1 MESASDAGGIGQALT
16 KVASQA
22 NNAGVSLEKTAA
34 MIATIKDVTQD
45 SDDSIGTGLKSI
57 LSRMNQIKAGKFVDS
72 ETGESLN
79 DVEKVLNKVGIS
91 MRDVNGQFKESE
103 PIIDEVAGKW
113 STFDGNTKKAVAT
126 AMAGTYQ
133 YNKLIAMFDNWDK
146 VQSLTETALNSD
158 GTATKKFEDNYL
170 TSLEAK
176 TNSLKSSLENLSTS
190 VVSSDMY
197 AGFLDGSKALA
208 DFAAN
213 TGILQAALAGLGTAG
228 GVYAIQ
234 QIVTAFRELSDLGGA
249 LNLAKMGSLSDS
261 SFASL
266 LNLTQGLSEAQTQL
280 VLSSTAL
287 TDAQRTAVLMNQGM
301 SQAEA
306 QAAVATMGLSSAEGA
321 AAASTFSLSGAL
333 SGLWSTLMAN
343 PLILVAAGVTAAVTA
358 FSAYKRSVEEA
369 VSSAK
374 QAGNTWEESNSSMQ
388 DQIDRVTEL
397 RSALSSGTLT
407 EQEAAN
413 AKTELL
419 SIQESL
425 TDSYGS
431 QIAGIDLVN
440 GSLTEQIALLDQVSQ
455 KQAEQFQ
462 NENKRY

>member
-1 MESASDAGGIGQALT
+1 MG
-16 KVASQA
+16 
-22 NNAGVSLEKTAA
+22 
-34 MIATIKDVTQD
+34 
-45 SDDSIGTGLKSI
+45 
-57 LSRMNQIKAGKFVDS
+57 FHP
-72 ETGESLN
+72 
-79 DVEKVLNKVGIS
+79 VE
-91 MRDVNGQFKESE
+91 
-103 PIIDEVAGKW
+103 
-113 STFDGNTKKAVAT
+113 
-126 AMAGTYQ
+126 
-133 YNKLIAMFDNWDK
+133 
-146 VQSLTETALNSD
+146 
-158 GTATKKFEDNYL
+158 
-170 TSLEAK
+170 
-176 TNSLKSSLENLSTS
+176 
-190 VVSSDMY
+190 
-197 AGFLDGSKALA
+197 
-208 DFAAN
+208 
-213 TGILQAALAGLGTAG
+213 LAGLGTAG

-388 DQIDRVTEL
+388 D
-397 RSALSSGTLT
+397 
-407 EQEAAN
+407 
-413 AKTELL
+413 
-419 SIQESL
+419 
-425 TDSYGS
+425 
-431 QIAGIDLVN
+431 
-440 GSLTEQIALLDQVSQ
+440 
-455 KQAEQFQ
+455 
-462 NENKRY
+462 